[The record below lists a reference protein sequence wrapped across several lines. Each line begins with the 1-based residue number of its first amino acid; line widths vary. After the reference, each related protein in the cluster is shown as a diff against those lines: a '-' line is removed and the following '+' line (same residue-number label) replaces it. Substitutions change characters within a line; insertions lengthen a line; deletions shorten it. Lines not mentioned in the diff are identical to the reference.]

1 MLVKV
6 GVDVLVL
13 DSAYGYLVNILY
25 ILEEIKKSLV
35 VDVIVGNVVIKEVIS
50 DLISVGVDVIKVGIG
65 LGSICIIRIVVGVG
79 MF

>member
-13 DSAYGYLVNILY
+13 DSVYGYLVNILY